1 MTMSASETLVVE
13 TAARVLADLADPQT
27 IVQKR
32 DDAWKAPLWS
42 SLQEIGLDLAW
53 VSETAGGAGASL
65 ADGFGIIREAGR
77 AALAAPLAET
87 LLAGWLLDRAG
98 LTAPGGPMTVAPVR
112 PKDLVMLNKAGR
124 INGRA
129 RMVPFASDVDY
140 IAMLVTGDDGPAVAL
155 VRRADCKLK
164 PGKSL
169 AGDARDTV
177 EFANVLPVQCARVKG
192 AGAREKD
199 LLLLMGAAV
208 RAQQI
213 AGALDRILELSA
225 LYAQQRVAFE
235 KPISKFQAVQHNL
248 ARLAGEVAAAASAA
262 ASAADTIASTGLDDD
277 AALLEISAAK
287 IRCSEA
293 AETGTGIAHQV
304 HGAIGFT
311 DEHILHRFTLRL
323 LSWRDEFG
331 DETFWSLKL
340 GEFITVRG
348 PKELWPLL
356 ASR

>member
-1 MTMSASETLVVE
+1 MSTSENLVVE

-32 DDAWKAPLWS
+32 DDAWKTPLWS

-77 AALAAPLAET
+77 AALAGPLAET
-87 LLAGWLLDRAG
+87 LLAGWLLDRVG
-98 LTAPGGPMTVAPVR
+98 LAAPSGPMSVAPVR
-112 PKDLVMLNKAGR
+112 PKDICVLDTSGR

-129 RMVPFASDVDY
+129 RLVPFASEVDH
-140 IAMLVTGDDGPAVAL
+140 IVVLASAGDGPVVAL
-155 VRRADCKLK
+155 VRRADCKLT
-164 PGKSL
+164 PSRSL
-169 AGDARDTV
+169 ADDARDTV
-177 EFANVLPVQCARVKG
+177 EFASVLPIHRARLKG
-192 AGAREKD
+192 SVAREKD
-199 LLLLMGAAV
+199 VLLLMGAAS
-208 RAQQI
+208 RTQQI
-213 AGALDRILELSA
+213 AGALDKILELSI
-225 LYAQQRVAFE
+225 LYSQQRIAFE
-235 KPISKFQAVQHNL
+235 KPISKFQAIQHSL
-248 ARLAGEVAAAASAA
+248 ARLGGEVAATVSAA
-262 ASAADTIASTGLDDD
+262 ASAADTIASTGFDDC
-277 AALLEISAAK
+277 AALLEIAAAK

-293 AETGTGIAHQV
+293 AEVGAGIAHQV

-340 GEFITVRG
+340 GEFITANGGR
-348 PKELWPLL
+348 ELWPLL

>member
-1 MTMSASETLVVE
+1 MSASETLVVE

-32 DDAWKAPLWS
+32 DDAWKAPLRS

-77 AALAAPLAET
+77 AALAAPLAES

-112 PKDLVMLNKAGR
+112 PKDHLVLDKAGR

-129 RMVPFASDVDY
+129 RMVPFATDVDH
-140 IAMLVTGDDGPAVAL
+140 IAVLVTGDDGPAVAL
-155 VRRADCKLK
+155 VRRADCEVK

-177 EFANVLPVQCARVKG
+177 DFAKVLPVQCARVKG
-192 AGAREKD
+192 VGAREKD
-199 LLLLMGAAV
+199 VLLLIGAAA

-213 AGALDRILELSA
+213 AGALDRMLDLSV
-225 LYAQQRVAFE
+225 LYSQQRIAFE
-235 KPISKFQAVQHNL
+235 KPISKFQAIQHSL
-248 ARLAGEVAAAASAA
+248 ARLGGEVAAAASAA
-262 ASAADTIASTGLDDD
+262 ASAADTIANTSFDDD
-277 AALLEISAAK
+277 AALLEIAAAK

-293 AETGTGIAHQV
+293 AEVGAGIAHQV

-340 GEFITVRG
+340 GEFITARG
-348 PKELWPLL
+348 ARKLWPLL

>member
-1 MTMSASETLVVE
+1 MSLSETLVAE

-27 IVQKR
+27 IVQKCN
-32 DDAWKAPLWS
+32 DAWKAPLWS

-53 VSETAGGAGASL
+53 VSENAGGAGASL
-65 ADGFGIIREAGR
+65 SDGFGIVREAGR

-98 LTAPGGPMTVAPVR
+98 LVAPGGPMSVAPVR
-112 PKDLVMLNKAGR
+112 PKDHLSLDKSGR

-129 RMVPFASDVDY
+129 RMVPFAREVGHIAVLASASDR
-140 IAMLVTGDDGPAVAL
+140 LVVAL
-155 VRRADCKLK
+155 VRTADCKLK
-164 PGKSL
+164 PGESL

-177 EFANVLPVQCARVKG
+177 EFANVLPIQCEWVKG
-192 AGAREKD
+192 SGAREKD
-199 LLLLMGAAV
+199 VLLLMGAAA

-213 AGALDRILELSA
+213 AGALDRILELSV

-248 ARLAGEVAAAASAA
+248 ARLGGEVAAAAAAA
-262 ASAADTIASTGLDDD
+262 ASAADTIANTGLDDE
-277 AALLEISAAK
+277 AALLEVAAAK

-293 AETGTGIAHQV
+293 AETGAGIAHQV

-331 DETFWSLKL
+331 DETFWSLNL
-340 GEFITVRG
+340 GELIAARG
-348 PKELWPLL
+348 PQGLWPLL

>member
-1 MTMSASETLVVE
+1 MSASETLVVE
-13 TAARVLADLADPQT
+13 TASRVLADLADPQT

-32 DDAWKAPLWS
+32 DDGWKAPLWS

-53 VSETAGGAGASL
+53 ASEAAGGAGASL

-77 AALAAPLAET
+77 AALAVPLVET
-87 LLAGWLLDRAG
+87 LLAGWLLDRSG

-112 PKDLVMLNKAGR
+112 PKDHLTLDKAGR
-124 INGRA
+124 VNGRA
-129 RMVPFASDVDY
+129 RMVPFASDVEH
-140 IAMLVTGDDGPAVAL
+140 LVVLATGDQGPSVAL
-155 VRRADCKLK
+155 VRTADCKLK

-177 EFANVLPVQCARVKG
+177 ELANVLPVHSARLKESRT
-192 AGAREKD
+192 REKD
-199 LLLLMGAAV
+199 VLLLMGAAA

-213 AGALDRILELSA
+213 AGALDRILELSV
-225 LYAQQRVAFE
+225 LYSQQRVAFE
-235 KPISKFQAVQHNL
+235 KPISKFQAIQHSL
-248 ARLAGEVAAAASAA
+248 ARLGGEVAAAASAA
-262 ASAADTIASTGLDDD
+262 VSAADAIANTGFDD
-277 AALLEISAAK
+277 AALLEVAAAK

-293 AETGTGIAHQV
+293 TEVGTGIAHQV

-340 GEFITVRG
+340 GEFITARG
-348 PKELWPLL
+348 PRELWPLL

>member
-27 IVQKR
+27 IVQRR

-53 VSETAGGAGASL
+53 ASEEAGGAGASI
-65 ADGFGIIREAGR
+65 AEGFGIIREAGR
-77 AALAAPLAET
+77 AALAVPLAET

-112 PKDLVMLNKAGR
+112 PKDHLMLDRTGR

-129 RMVPFASDVDY
+129 RMVPFAGDVEH
-140 IAMLVTGDDGPAVAL
+140 LVVLATADDGTTVAL
-155 VRRADCKLK
+155 VRRADCTLK

-177 EFANVLPVQCARVKG
+177 EFANVLPVHCARLKD
-192 AGAREKD
+192 GAREKD
-199 LLLLMGAAV
+199 VLLLMGAAA

-213 AGALDRILELSA
+213 AGALDRILELSV
-225 LYAQQRVAFE
+225 LYSQQRVAFE
-235 KPISKFQAVQHNL
+235 KPISKFQAIQHSL
-248 ARLAGEVAAAASAA
+248 ARLGGEVAAAASAA
-262 ASAADTIASTGLDDD
+262 ASAADTIANTGRDDD
-277 AALLEISAAK
+277 ATLLEIAAAK

-293 AETGTGIAHQV
+293 AEVGTGIAHQV

-340 GEFITVRG
+340 GEFITARG
-348 PKELWPLL
+348 PRELWPLL